1 MRYAIS
7 NTTQFSGDEWR
18 SLMVKLG
25 WMADAYAEMGMHHR
39 VVDCEIARATIEA
52 QLERVRPFYGFY
64 TLTLSPMSKRLVHF
78 AEYGDEQNEK
88 GMVHAAV

>member
-1 MRYAIS
+1 MRYS
-7 NTTQFSGDEWR
+7 MRPETQFSGDEWR
-18 SLMVKLG
+18 SLVVKLG

-52 QLERVRPFYGFY
+52 QLKRVRPFYDVY
-64 TLTLSPMSKRLVHF
+64 TLELSPMSKWLVHF

-88 GMVHAAV
+88 GMVHATV